1 MARSM
6 QATLSRRSRRMSHA
20 FVPLVLLHC
29 VAQSSPWASH
39 VPSPLKVI
47 SPVLAYAFAMLVA
60 AALPK
65 RMPAEGVRRSV
76 VFLVLMMA
84 ADLSG
89 AHVAWSDGDH
99 LQQAERLVLA
109 AALACKASVVG
120 LFIIDLVLTDGRRFW
135 ASLRLVLAACS
146 GIWIAA
152 TLLLHYHRH
161 RHRHY
166 HHHHQP
172 QQQEEEEQEEELAA
186 AGERLYPP
194 GLSFAR
200 ALWYH
205 LGCLLLATVGLSAP
219 GRRRLSQWARLWRI
233 AVPLADV
240 AELPTVRLG
249 RAPYGVE
256 GGATSP
262 RARVRDGGF
271 SHEARSCSGGLSNSG
286 SPAGGPSR
294 PPTSP
299 EPRSM
304 SPDVLKASHAPLPAH
319 SPGPGRPVPGQG
331 PGPMPM
337 PIPVLRPNA
346 AVGGRMHRFVNRRIT
361 MYPEDFEAYF
371 AARGQAEA
379 AERAAAE
386 SLRAEA
392 AAQARAA
399 AQAERAVPPDRGG
412 QGGASSPTEQYLSGA
427 APTHQVAGCGH
438 SPQHAP
444 QAGED
449 PAAARPQDRDA
460 HTRRHDG
467 TTTRAI

>member
-1 MARSM
+1 MAEGRLSVAHSM

-152 TLLLHYHRH
+152 TLFLHYHRH

-166 HHHHQP
+166 HHH
-172 QQQEEEEQEEELAA
+172 QQQQEEEEEEQEEELAA

-249 RAPYGVE
+249 RAPYGLE
-256 GGATSP
+256 GGAPPP
-262 RARVRDGGF
+262 RARVGDGGF
-271 SHEARSCSGGLSNSG
+271 SHEASPAALAGRAGRAEIGHPRFNSLSSGGLSNSG

-304 SPDVLKASHAPLPAH
+304 SSDVLKASHAPLPAH
-319 SPGPGRPVPGQG
+319 SPRQG

-346 AVGGRMHRFVNRRIT
+346 AVGRRMHRFVNRRIT

-412 QGGASSPTEQYLSGA
+412 QGGASSPT
-427 APTHQVAGCGH
+427 
-438 SPQHAP
+438 
-444 QAGED
+444 
-449 PAAARPQDRDA
+449 
-460 HTRRHDG
+460 
-467 TTTRAI
+467 